1 MWSPCPD
8 NMEDGMNRPRRST
21 FWLAAGLAALGLACG
36 GGSGSGGGTPPPPA
50 PDVWAPVTAAIQ
62 AAQSQF
68 PNGLC
73 VEVATPQGGVYS
85 QGFGGFTNAT
95 PVLVASASKWVSGS
109 VILRLVDQGVFPHGL
124 DTQAKELLV
133 DANGQPWTGNMGEIT
148 LRQLL
153 SFTSGISGD
162 DTASENVL
170 ITLRAAV
177 NQIYTDDAATA
188 STPGSYF
195 YYGSTHL
202 RIAARMAEVAT
213 GKTWAQI
220 FAEQLHD
227 PWSWSSTSIYSGG
240 GPNPNPAGGL
250 KCTGLEYMRFLM
262 MQLRGGVD
270 GTQTFLSPAMIT
282 AQRTDG
288 YGPTTTLAYS
298 PYVDRLNKTYHYGL
312 CNWLETQGGGG
323 PTPTDP
329 VIRYSS
335 TGTFGWAPWVAADG
349 AYGGCI
355 MTQQSTQGDTVPSEN
370 LKNALDPLIRTA
382 LAQHPP
388 VIRTVP

>member
-1 MWSPCPD
+1 MTD
-8 NMEDGMNRPRRST
+8 ST
-21 FWLAAGLAALGLACG
+21 TWKPWLLSVALLTLCACG
-36 GGSGSGGGTPPPPA
+36 GGSGSSGTPSNPPPTA
-50 PDVWAPVTAAIQ
+50 DPWAPVTAAIQ

-73 VEVATPQGGVYS
+73 VEVATPQGVVYS

-95 PVLVASASKWVSGS
+95 PTLVASASKWVTST
-109 VILRLVDQGVFPHGL
+109 VILRLVQAGAFPHGL

-133 DANGQPWTGNMGEIT
+133 DGSGNPWAGNMGDIT

-162 DTASENVL
+162 DAASEALL
-170 ITLRAAV
+170 ITLKAAV
-177 NQIYTDDAATA
+177 EQIYADDAATA
-188 STPGSYF
+188 SAPGSYF
-195 YYGSTHL
+195 YYGSTHM

-213 GKTWAQI
+213 GKKWSQL

-227 PWSWSSTSIYSGG
+227 PWGWASDSIYSGG

-250 KCTGLEYMRFLM
+250 KCTGLEYMRFLV
-262 MQLRGGVD
+262 MQLRGGLD
-270 GTQTFLSPAMIT
+270 GTTTYLSPALIT

-288 YGPTTTLAYS
+288 YGPNTTLSYS
-298 PYVDRLNKTYHYGL
+298 PYFDRLGKTYHYALG
-312 CNWLETQGGGG
+312 NWLETAGGGG

-329 VIRYSS
+329 VVRFSS

-349 AYGGCI
+349 VYGGII
-355 MTQQSTQGDTVPSEN
+355 MTQQPTQGDTVPSEN
-370 LKNALDPLIRTA
+370 LKNQLDPLIRTA
-382 LAQHPP
+382 LAANPP

>member
-1 MWSPCPD
+1 
-8 NMEDGMNRPRRST
+8 MNRANWNR
-21 FWLAAGLAALGLACG
+21 WLVTGVAALALACSG
-36 GGSGSGGGTPPPPA
+36 GTGGGGTSTPPPA
-50 PDVWAPVTAAIQ
+50 ADPWAPVTAAIQ

-73 VEVATPQGGVYS
+73 VEVATPQGVVYS

-95 PVLVASASKWVSGS
+95 PTLVASASKWVTST
-109 VILRLVDQGVFPHGL
+109 VLLRLVQAGAFPHGL

-133 DANGQPWTGNMGEIT
+133 DGSGQPWSGNMGDIT

-162 DTASENVL
+162 DPASEGL
-170 ITLRAAV
+170 LMTLKAAV
-177 NQIYTDDAATA
+177 DQIYADEAATA
-188 STPGSYF
+188 AVPGSYF
-195 YYGSTHL
+195 HYGSTHM

-213 GKTWAQI
+213 GKTWSQL
-220 FAEQLHD
+220 FAAQLHD
-227 PWSWSSTSIYSGG
+227 PWGWSNVSIYSGG

-250 KCTGLEYMRFLM
+250 KCTGMEYMRFLL
-262 MQLRGGVD
+262 MQLRNGQD
-270 GTQTFLSPAMIT
+270 GSTAYLSPALIT

-288 YGPTTTLAYS
+288 YGPATTLSYS
-298 PYVDRLNKTYHYGL
+298 PYFDRLGKTYHYALG
-312 CNWLETQGGGG
+312 NWLETQGGGG

-329 VIRYSS
+329 VVRYSS

-349 AYGGCI
+349 VYGGII
-355 MTQQSTQGDTVPSEN
+355 MTQQPTQGDTVPSEN
-370 LKNALDPLIRTA
+370 LKNQLDPLIRTA
-382 LAQHPP
+382 LAAHPP

>member
-1 MWSPCPD
+1 MLLHRMIGP
-8 NMEDGMNRPRRST
+8 
-21 FWLAAGLAALGLACG
+21 WLPAAAACLAMACG
-36 GGSGSGGGTPPPPA
+36 GGGSSSASSGTPPADP
-50 PDVWAPVTAAIQ
+50 WAPVTSAIQ
-62 AAQSQF
+62 AAQTQF

-73 VEVATPQGGVYS
+73 VEVATPSGVVYS
-85 QGFGGFTNAT
+85 RSFGGFTNQDQ
-95 PVLVASASKWVSGS
+95 VLVASASKWVTST
-109 VILRLVDQGVFPHGL
+109 VILRLVQAGAFPHGL

-133 DANGQPWTGNMGEIT
+133 DAGGNPWTGNMGDIT

-170 ITLRAAV
+170 ITLKAAV
-177 NQIYTDDAATA
+177 DQIYADDAATA
-188 STPGSYF
+188 SAPGSTF
-195 YYGSTHL
+195 YYGSTHM

-213 GKTWAQI
+213 GKKWAQL

-227 PWSWSSTSIYSGG
+227 PMGWSATSIYSGG

-262 MQLRGGVD
+262 MQLRGGLD
-270 GTQTFLSPAMIT
+270 GTQTFLPPAMIT

-288 YGPTTTLAYS
+288 YGPATMLVYS
-298 PYVDRLNKTYHYGL
+298 PYFDRVGKTYHYALG
-312 CNWLETQGGGG
+312 NWLETTGGGG

-349 AYGGCI
+349 VYGGII
-355 MTQQSTQGDTVPSEN
+355 MTVQSQGNTVPSEN
-370 LKNALDPLIRTA
+370 LKAALDPLIRAA
-382 LAQHPP
+382 LAQNPP
-388 VIRTVP
+388 VVRAVP

>member
-1 MWSPCPD
+1 MAQH
-8 NMEDGMNRPRRST
+8 RAFRSW
-21 FWLAAGLAALGLACG
+21 FLAAGACLALACG
-36 GGSGSGGGTPPPPA
+36 GGGSSSASSGTPPADP
-50 PDVWAPVTAAIQ
+50 WAPVTSAIQ

-73 VEVATPQGGVYS
+73 VEVATPAGVVYS
-85 QGFGGFTNAT
+85 RGFGGFTNQDA
-95 PVLVASASKWVSGS
+95 VLVASASKWVTST
-109 VILRLVDQGVFPHGL
+109 VLLRLVDAGAFPHGL

-133 DANGQPWTGNMGEIT
+133 DAGGNPWTGPMGDIT
-148 LRQLL
+148 LRHLL

-162 DTASENVL
+162 DPASENVF
-170 ITLRAAV
+170 ITLKAAV
-177 NQIYTDDAATA
+177 DQIYADDAATA
-188 STPGSYF
+188 SVPGSYF
-195 YYGSTHL
+195 YYGSTHM

-213 GKTWAQI
+213 GKKWAQL

-227 PWSWSSTSIYSGG
+227 PMGWSATSIYSGG

-262 MQLRGGVD
+262 MQLRGGLD
-270 GTQTFLSPAMIT
+270 GTQVFLSPAMIA

-298 PYVDRLNKTYHYGL
+298 PYYDRIGKTYHYALG
-312 CNWLETQGGGG
+312 NWLETAGGGG

-329 VIRYSS
+329 VLRYSS
-335 TGTFGWAPWVAADG
+335 TGTFGWAPWITADG
-349 AYGGCI
+349 AYGGVI
-355 MTQQSTQGDTVPSEN
+355 MTQQPTQGDTVPSEN
-370 LKNALDPLIRTA
+370 LKAALDPLIRAA